1 MYPHFDPEA
10 HLQAYELLAK
20 RIAEEQSARVGFLGT
35 LIAAL
40 IAMAITPIALWAL
53 SVGLG
58 LGPAV

>member
-10 HLQAYELLAK
+10 HLQAYNHLAK
-20 RIAEEQSARVGFLGT
+20 RISEEQGGRVGFLET

-53 SVGLG
+53 AVGLG
-58 LGPAV
+58 LGPTV

>member
-10 HLQAYELLAK
+10 HLQAHHFLAK
-20 RIAEEQSARVGFLGT
+20 RMAEEKNSNLGFAGT

-40 IAMAITPIALWAL
+40 IAMTATPIALWAL

-58 LGPAV
+58 LGPTI